1 GQPLLVPE
9 SIAVS
14 QREADCA
21 EEHMATFQQLG
32 FELQRLGPESL
43 AIRQIPALLK
53 QAEANRLVHDV
64 LADLMEY
71 GTSDRVQ
78 AHMNELLGTMACHGA
93 IRANR
98 RLAIP
103 EMNGLLRDMENTERS
118 GQCNHGRPTWTQLG
132 LDDLDKSALPP
143 AIFLMGP
150 TAAGKTDLAIELT
163 KVLPCELISVDS
175 ALVYRGMD
183 IGTAKPSKALLDKYP
198 HRLIDILD
206 PSQSY
211 SAADFRTDALQAMA
225 EITARGKIPLLVGGT
240 MLYFKALLEGLAD
253 MPAAD
258 AEVRAQLE
266 AEAISRGWQALHDEL
281 ASIDPVSAARIHPN
295 DPQRLVR
302 ALEVYRVSGMS
313 MTAHREQQS
322 AQSAQA
328 GGSGRH
334 QLPYT
339 VANLA
344 IAPTDRKV
352 LHDRIALRFRQM
364 LDEGFV
370 EEVVALRSRGDLH
383 SNLPSIRAV

>member
-1 GQPLLVPE
+1 
-9 SIAVS
+9 
-14 QREADCA
+14 
-21 EEHMATFQQLG
+21 M
-32 FELQRLGPESL
+32 
-43 AIRQIPALLK
+43 
-53 QAEANRLVHDV
+53 
-64 LADLMEY
+64 
-71 GTSDRVQ
+71 
-78 AHMNELLGTMACHGA
+78 
-93 IRANR
+93 
-98 RLAIP
+98 
-103 EMNGLLRDMENTERS
+103 S
-118 GQCNHGRPTWTQLG
+118 G
-132 LDDLDKSALPP
+132 LPP

-225 EITARGKIPLLVGGT
+225 EITSRGKIPLLVGGT

-258 AEVRAQLE
+258 LEIRAQIE
-266 AEAISRGWQALHDEL
+266 AQAASQGWQALHDEL

-302 ALEVYRVSGMS
+302 ALEVFRVSGMS
-313 MTAHREQQS
+313 MTAHRQQQTE
-322 AQSAQA
+322 QSAQA
-328 GGSGRH
+328 SASGRH

-352 LHDRIALRFRQM
+352 LHDRIAVRFRQM

-370 EEVVALRSRGDLH
+370 EEVLALRSRGDLH
-383 SNLPSIRAV
+383 SNLPAIRAVGYRQVWDHLDGRLTWDEMQERGIIATRQLAKRQFTWLRSWQNLHWLDSLACDNLPRALKYLGSVSILS

>member
-1 GQPLLVPE
+1 M
-9 SIAVS
+9 SS
-14 QREADCA
+14 
-21 EEHMATFQQLG
+21 
-32 FELQRLGPESL
+32 
-43 AIRQIPALLK
+43 
-53 QAEANRLVHDV
+53 
-64 LADLMEY
+64 
-71 GTSDRVQ
+71 
-78 AHMNELLGTMACHGA
+78 
-93 IRANR
+93 
-98 RLAIP
+98 
-103 EMNGLLRDMENTERS
+103 
-118 GQCNHGRPTWTQLG
+118 
-132 LDDLDKSALPP
+132 LPP

-183 IGTAKPSKALLDKYP
+183 IGTAKPSKALLDEYP

-225 EITARGKIPLLVGGT
+225 EITSRGKIPLLVGGT

-258 AEVRAQLE
+258 PEIRAQIE
-266 AEAISRGWQALHDEL
+266 AQAASQGWQALHDEL

-302 ALEVYRVSGMS
+302 ALEVFRVSGMS
-313 MTAHREQQS
+313 MTAHRQQQTE
-322 AQSAQA
+322 QSAQA
-328 GGSGRH
+328 SASGRH

-352 LHDRIALRFRQM
+352 LHDRIAVRFRQM

-370 EEVVALRSRGDLH
+370 EEVLALRSRGDLH
-383 SNLPSIRAV
+383 SNLPSIRAVGYRQVWDHLDGRLTWDEMQERGVIATRQLAKRQFTWLRSWQDLHWLDSLACDNLPRALKYLGSVSILS